1 MPSFLLDISY
11 NLETTLLA
19 VAVSFVLA
27 AGLIWLIMAAVCRS
41 RLTQLR
47 MTLEKEI
54 TTSEQQ
60 RTQLST
66 DLNNLQQK
74 AQQTELNII
83 GQAAQI
89 AQLEKDKQTAEIEV
103 KRALALKSSISQ
115 HNQKLIELNR
125 CLEED
130 FQLESIDIQPVAN
143 STQSELFW
151 QKHYQVI
158 SQLSQR
164 LHEAEKART
173 ELQQE
178 QQSRQGNLAEK
189 DAAVSAL
196 TAAANEQTERAG
208 QLEQALQEQQI
219 QFTQQQ
225 QHWQSS
231 LTEKDAALSTLTVI
245 ANERAERVGQLEQSL
260 QEQQIQLTQEQ
271 QNWQSSLTEQNAVVS
286 SLTATANEQAERV
299 RQLEQTLQEQQI
311 QLTQEQQFKV
321 EQQQQLDHAALQLQQ
336 LKHQLA
342 EQAAQPIDILE
353 QQHPGMEFQENYQA
367 LEKKLADSESVIKEL
382 QAELIA
388 TQTGPVTVDP
398 DLIKKL
404 ANQEAAIAE
413 LNETLAGQANH
424 LFRLEYDLEVKNS
437 IIRDHDSPLQGIPAT
452 IVAKQEQAQA
462 RIAEL
467 ERMLNPQQ
475 KVAENTLGK
484 TQSKPLELFNP
495 AKQKI
500 EEITDAAKHFPG
512 QFKGFYQK
520 MLSKSQ

>member
-1 MPSFLLDISY
+1 MLIFIGSLAMPSFLLDISY

-83 GQAAQI
+83 DQAAQI

-115 HNQKLIELNR
+115 HNQKLAELNR

-196 TAAANEQTERAG
+196 TAAANEQAERAG

-231 LTEKDAALSTLTVI
+231 LTEKDAAFSTLTVI

-271 QNWQSSLTEQNAVVS
+271 Q
-286 SLTATANEQAERV
+286 
-299 RQLEQTLQEQQI
+299 
-311 QLTQEQQFKV
+311 FKV

-336 LKHQLA
+336 LKQQLV

-353 QQHPGMEFQENYQA
+353 QQHPGIEFQENYQA

-382 QAELIA
+382 QAELMA

-404 ANQEAAIAE
+404 ADQEAAITE
-413 LNETLAGQANH
+413 LNEALAGQANH
-424 LFRLEYDLEVKNS
+424 LFRLEYDLEVKNA
-437 IIRDHDSPLQGIPAT
+437 IIRDHDSALQGIPAT